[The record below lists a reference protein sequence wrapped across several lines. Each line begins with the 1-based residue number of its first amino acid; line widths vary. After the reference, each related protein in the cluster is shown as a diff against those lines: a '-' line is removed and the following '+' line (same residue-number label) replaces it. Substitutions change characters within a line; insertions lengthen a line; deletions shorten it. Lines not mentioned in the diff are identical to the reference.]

1 MPYTAAVSPAL
12 TWATTEQVAAAASVH
27 ETTIGRWL
35 KQGLLPAP
43 EVRNMGRRGRTTRWP
58 LHAPEQARWVKT
70 QLDAGFSFD
79 EVRAA
84 LEAGEFVPSTS
95 S

>member
-1 MPYTAAVSPAL
+1 MSPAL
-12 TWATTEQVAAAASVH
+12 TWATTEQVATAAGVH
-27 ETTIGRWL
+27 QTTVGRWL

-58 LHAPEQARWVKT
+58 LYAPDQACWVKT

-79 EVRAA
+79 EIRAA
-84 LEAGEFVPSTS
+84 LAAGEFVPPGS

>member
-1 MPYTAAVSPAL
+1 MSPAL
-12 TWATTEQVAAAASVH
+12 TWATTEQVAAAAGVH
-27 ETTIGRWL
+27 ETTVGRWL
-35 KQGLLPAP
+35 KLGLLPTP

-58 LHAPEQARWVKT
+58 LHAPEQARWVKA

-84 LEAGEFVPSTS
+84 LEAGEFVPSATA
-95 S
+95 

>member
-1 MPYTAAVSPAL
+1 MSPAL
-12 TWATTEQVAAAASVH
+12 PWATTEQVAAAASVH
-27 ETTIGRWL
+27 ETTVGRWL

-58 LHAPEQARWVKT
+58 LHAPAQARWVKN

-84 LEAGEFVPSTS
+84 LAAGEFIPAATL
-95 S
+95 